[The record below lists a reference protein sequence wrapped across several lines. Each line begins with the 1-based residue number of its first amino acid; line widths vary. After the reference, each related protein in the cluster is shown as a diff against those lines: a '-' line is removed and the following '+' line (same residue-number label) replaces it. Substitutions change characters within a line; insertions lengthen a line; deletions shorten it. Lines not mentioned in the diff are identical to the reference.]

1 MQKITTFLMFSER
14 AGEAI
19 EFYTSVFKNSKIV
32 STMPGPDG
40 TVMGGTFELEGQRYS
55 AFNGGPH
62 FSFSEGISLF
72 VSCETQDEIDHYYDK
87 LSDGGEKQQCGWVKD
102 KFGVSWQ
109 VVPPVLG
116 ELLSSTDRAK
126 AERVMQAM
134 LKMHKLDLK
143 ALNDAAAGE

>member
-14 AGEAI
+14 AGEAMA
-19 EFYTSVFKNSKIV
+19 FYTSVFKNSKII
-32 STMPGPDG
+32 SSMPGPNG
-40 TVMGGTFELEGQRYS
+40 SVMGGTFELEGQRYS

-72 VSCETQDEIDHYYDK
+72 VSCDTQDEIDYYYDK
-87 LSDGGEKQQCGWVKD
+87 LSDGGKKDRCGWVKD
-102 KFGVSWQ
+102 QFGVSWQ

-126 AERVMQAM
+126 ADRVMQAM